1 MHEQAQR
8 EEAVPIA
15 VQLLRRACLALDDDV
30 RAARREIHRALELLL
45 DSVAQAPFDRPI
57 RGLASWQARR
67 VIDHVLAHL
76 DMPIRVEDLA
86 GVTRLST
93 SHFSRA
99 FKLSF
104 HVSPHAYVIA
114 LRLARARALML
125 ESDEQMSQIAAAC
138 GFADQAHFSRAF
150 RRKTGCAPGFWRRE
164 RRGQL
169 DREPVAPIAHQAD
182 AGVHWSRLPDFS
194 DAPVAA
200 SEVPA

>member
-1 MHEQAQR
+1 
-8 EEAVPIA
+8 
-15 VQLLRRACLALDDDV
+15 
-30 RAARREIHRALELLL
+30 
-45 DSVAQAPFDRPI
+45 
-57 RGLASWQARR
+57 

-182 AGVHWSRLPDFS
+182 AEEHWFRLPDFS

-200 SEVPA
+200 GEVPA